1 MIFWKEWMS
10 LRLRFG
16 VLAAFYA
23 ITAFLLPMDIMT
35 DFIVFG
41 QIYPFLISWGAGL
54 LFIPAVLGMDAYVGE
69 KDQETEDFLLSK
81 PMSPAKLL
89 AAKIGLRFVLTLVLT
104 GSLITITLIR
114 VGSPDNPLYLFT
126 RPYLIWYVTLSII
139 TAQLVVLMVTI
150 AVSARAPFQSTAL
163 IIGGSLGA
171 VIAGIPVLMS
181 SWQLWLLQ
189 APWESFW
196 LLVLLLI
203 LTAVL
208 ASSLMIKREVGR
220 SVT

>member
-69 KDQETEDFLLSK
+69 KD
-81 PMSPAKLL
+81 
-89 AAKIGLRFVLTLVLT
+89 
-104 GSLITITLIR
+104 
-114 VGSPDNPLYLFT
+114 
-126 RPYLIWYVTLSII
+126 
-139 TAQLVVLMVTI
+139 
-150 AVSARAPFQSTAL
+150 
-163 IIGGSLGA
+163 
-171 VIAGIPVLMS
+171 
-181 SWQLWLLQ
+181 
-189 APWESFW
+189 
-196 LLVLLLI
+196 
-203 LTAVL
+203 
-208 ASSLMIKREVGR
+208 
-220 SVT
+220 